1 MTYTFDS
8 LHPYLIG
15 RGAERWCFQ
24 HPEKS
29 DMVIKLSPENAAR
42 QTNRE
47 LAYLGALRKR
57 GVPFSH
63 LPKVGSVVRVPGYV
77 GFEEEQV
84 RDFDGKPSRGLWW
97 YLEKADDSIK
107 QKLPAVLEELR
118 VYFHRHAV
126 VLCDLNVSNILVQ
139 EIRKGEY
146 RAMMIDGTGTTDFI
160 PLCRYVPLLARMKL
174 KRQWARFM
182 KNTVLPQLEK
192 KTSEK

>member
-84 RDFDGKPSRGLWW
+84 RDFDGKPSR
-97 YLEKADDSIK
+97 
-107 QKLPAVLEELR
+107 VN
-118 VYFHRHAV
+118 V
-126 VLCDLNVSNILVQ
+126 V
-139 EIRKGEY
+139 
-146 RAMMIDGTGTTDFI
+146 
-160 PLCRYVPLLARMKL
+160 
-174 KRQWARFM
+174 
-182 KNTVLPQLEK
+182 
-192 KTSEK
+192 

>member
-77 GFEEEQV
+77 GFEEEKV
-84 RDFDGKPSRGLWW
+84 EDFDGQPSKGLWW
-97 YLEKADDSIK
+97 YLEKADASVK
-107 QKLPAVLEELR
+107 EKLPGILEELR
-118 VYFHRHAV
+118 AYFYQHAV
-126 VLCDLNVSNILVQ
+126 VLCDLNVSNILIQ
-139 EIRKGEY
+139 EPRKGEY
-146 RAMMIDGTGTTDFI
+146 CAMMIDGTGTTDFI
-160 PLCRYVPLLARMKL
+160 PLCRYVPILARMKL
-174 KRQWARFM
+174 KRQWTRFM
-182 KNTVLPQLEK
+182 RNVVLPQLR
-192 KTSEK
+192 SSH